1 MHEAAARSLYKEEIS
16 MFYGGNPIFYSS
28 LLLLIPAIALS
39 IYAQYKV
46 KSTYKKYSTKR
57 AAAGITG
64 AQASRRLLDSQG
76 LNDVAI
82 EVIPG
87 ELSDNYDPRSRVL
100 RLSKGVAGS
109 DSLAALGVAAHET
122 GHAIQHA
129 NNYVPM
135 QIRSAVVPAASFG
148 SSLGPIMFF
157 IGLIMSSFRPLMTIG
172 IVLFTA
178 AVIFQIVTL
187 PVEFDASHR
196 ALKLL
201 KSNGMVVQAESDGAA
216 KVLNAA
222 ALTYVAAA
230 LMSILMLVRMVL
242 ISRNS

>member
-1 MHEAAARSLYKEEIS
+1 
-16 MFYGGNPIFYSS
+16 MFYSGNPIFYTS
-28 LLLLIPAIALS
+28 LILLIPAVVLS

-46 KSTYKKYSTKR
+46 KSTYKKYSKKQ
-57 AAAGITG
+57 AASGITG

-76 LNDVAI
+76 LSSVNI
-82 EVIPG
+82 EVVPG
-87 ELSDNYDPRSRVL
+87 ELSDHYDPRSRVL
-100 RLSKGVAGS
+100 RLSKGVAQGN
-109 DSLAALGVAAHET
+109 SLAALGVAAHET

-129 NNYVPM
+129 NKYVPM

-148 SSLGPIMFF
+148 SSLGPILF
-157 IGLIMSSFRPLMTIG
+157 IVGLFMSSLQPLMTLG

-187 PVEFDASHR
+187 PVEFDASSR
-196 ALKLL
+196 AMKLL
-201 KSNGMVVQAESDGAA
+201 QTNGMVSPAESEGARS
-216 KVLNAA
+216 VLRAA

-230 LMSILMLVRMVL
+230 LMSILMLVRMIL

>member
-1 MHEAAARSLYKEEIS
+1 

-28 LLLLIPAIALS
+28 LLLLIPALVLS
-39 IYAQYKV
+39 IYAQYRV
-46 KSTYKKYSTKR
+46 KSTYKRYAAKH

-76 LNDVAI
+76 LNDVNI
-82 EVIPG
+82 EVVRG
-87 ELSDNYDPRSRVL
+87 ELSDHYDPRSRVL

-129 NNYVPM
+129 NKYLPM

-148 SSLGPIMFF
+148 SSLGPILF
-157 IGLIMSSFRPLMTIG
+157 IVGLFMSAFRPLMTLG

-187 PVEFDASHR
+187 PVEFDASRR
-196 ALKLL
+196 AMKLL
-201 KSNGMVVQAESDGAA
+201 RNNGMVVQAESDGAS
-216 KVLNAA
+216 KVLRAA

-230 LMSILMLVRMVL
+230 LMSILMLARMIL